1 MAIPFCL
8 VLGVDTS
15 VTTAVARLT
24 FPLARP
30 PRKRAR
36 TKIAKVEAKHLKEE
50 FFYHLIKRLSFLAH
64 LNFRDIIKFTI
75 VGYVAN

>member
-24 FPLARP
+24 FPLASP
-30 PRKRAR
+30 PRNRAR
-36 TKIAKVEAKHLKEE
+36 TKMAKVEAKHLKEE
-50 FFYHLIKRLSFLAH
+50 IFVF
-64 LNFRDIIKFTI
+64 
-75 VGYVAN
+75 